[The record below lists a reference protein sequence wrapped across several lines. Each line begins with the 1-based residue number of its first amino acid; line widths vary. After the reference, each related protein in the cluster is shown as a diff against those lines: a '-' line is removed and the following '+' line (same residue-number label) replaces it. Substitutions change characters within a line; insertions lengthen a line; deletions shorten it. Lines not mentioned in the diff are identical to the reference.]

1 MVALK
6 VADKELFVKCID
18 DTTDEVVFTD
28 NRKEAENW
36 FDDWRAGTRIQFLK
50 AHVDLG
56 NIHMAKGQETYLN
69 ELVPYYIDD
78 YLV

>member
-18 DTTDEVVFTD
+18 DDTDKVVFTD
-28 NRKEAENW
+28 NRNEAENW

-50 AHVDLG
+50 AHVGLG
-56 NIHMAKGQETYLN
+56 NIHMEEGQEEYLDA
-69 ELVPYYIDD
+69 LIPYYIDE
-78 YLV
+78 